1 MIKLIVHDDALQ
13 LGIIHPVACLIR
25 KLRVSSD
32 LSSSLIDEVEAMMN
46 KLTNEPETFLSRP
59 EVNGFKELFAR
70 MGYSKQIPAGH
81 RLIESFRQRG
91 FKSYNNI
98 VDAYN
103 IASALFGSGLGM
115 HDATKIT
122 DDIHIFRASG
132 MEQITP
138 LFKSD
143 SVKVSKGD
151 LVYSSSDRILA
162 WLGKRDLD
170 SNDFKVTDDT
180 GSVILIALGNAAT
193 SENYN
198 RSVCLKVL
206 NLIQRTLPSATIE
219 FVSVTFH

>member
-1 MIKLIVHDDALQ
+1 
-13 LGIIHPVACLIR
+13 
-25 KLRVSSD
+25 
-32 LSSSLIDEVEAMMN
+32 
-46 KLTNEPETFLSRP
+46 LTNEPEAILSRP

-70 MGYSKQIPAGH
+70 MGYSKQTPAGH

-103 IASALFGSGLGM
+103 IASAQFGSGLGM
-115 HDATKIT
+115 HDATEVTKA
-122 DDIHIFRASG
+122 IHVFRASG
-132 MEQITP
+132 VEQIIP

-143 SVKVSKGD
+143 SVKITKGD
-151 LVYSSSDRILA
+151 LVYSSGDRILA

-170 SNDFKVTDDT
+170 SNAFKITDDT
-180 GSVILIALGNAAT
+180 DSVLLIVLGNAAT

-206 NLIQRTLPSATIE
+206 NLIQKTCPSATVE
-219 FVSVTFH
+219 FVNVIFHSLDQG